1 MIPMKYK
8 FISSFSILL
17 LTCFSTPL
25 SATEHNRPSE
35 LQKLPEILEVVED
48 YVHKETRGLQGQVII
63 NGSKIDNRTALSK
76 CLELEPFIPT
86 GGRLWGNTSI
96 GVRCNSPK
104 QWTIYVRVNIQ
115 VMADVVHVA
124 RPLTRDQ
131 PLIAEDVTL
140 QRVNLT
146 LVPEGIFTDPAQVI
160 GKIPVTNLPS
170 GQLLREQSLRLPN
183 VIQRGQKVTLNI
195 KGRGFSVS
203 SEGHALANAA
213 EGQVIQVRNQA
224 GRIISGIARHDG
236 IVDVRP

>member
-1 MIPMKYK
+1 MKYRL
-8 FISSFSILL
+8 ISSFSIFLL
-17 LTCFSTPL
+17 ASFSMLL
-25 SATEHNRPSE
+25 SASEHNQSAKFQQMAE
-35 LQKLPEILEVVED
+35 VLESVED
-48 YVHKETRGLQGQVII
+48 YVRHETRGLQGEVII
-63 NGSKIDNRTALSK
+63 SGSKMDDRITLPK
-76 CLELEPFIPT
+76 CLELEPFIPA

-96 GVRCNSPK
+96 GVRCHSPK
-104 QWTIYVRVNIQ
+104 TWTIYVRINIQ

-131 PLIAEDVTL
+131 PLTAEDITL

-146 LVPEGIFTDPAQVI
+146 QVPDGIFTDPFQVI

-170 GQLLREQSLRLPN
+170 GQLLRENSLRLPY
-183 VIQRGQKVTLNI
+183 VILSGQKVTLHI

-203 SEGHALANAA
+203 SEGNALANAA
-213 EGQVIQVRNQA
+213 EGQVVQVRNQS